1 VEGKIIA
8 IIHIIRLFVYSFIR
22 LLVCLLGTA
31 WLLFPIYSML
41 NNMVPKRRRMITLIP
56 FIGFLRTLYTIEG
69 QKYYDRAM
77 KGGLIAICGLAGIL
91 VTLNL

>member
-8 IIHIIRLFVYSFIR
+8 IIHIIS
-22 LLVCLLGTA
+22 LLLCLVGTA
-31 WLLFPIYSML
+31 WFLFPVCSML

-56 FIGFLRTLYTIEG
+56 FIGFLRTSSTLEG
-69 QKYYDRAM
+69 QKYYDKAM

-91 VTLNL
+91 VT

>member
-1 VEGKIIA
+1 MEGKIIA
-8 IIHIIRLFVYSFIR
+8 IIHTISF
-22 LLVCLLGTA
+22 LVFLVGTA
-31 WLLFPIYSML
+31 WFLFPIYSMP

-56 FIGFLRTLYTIEG
+56 FIELLRTSSTLEG
-69 QKYYDRAM
+69 QKYYDKAM